1 MCQGVCLTLPPSYP
15 LGIHLRKRNAWGKIF
30 TVITQHEN
38 ERHVMERNPY
48 ADTSYPGAK
57 KPWWKRKLVII
68 PAASAVLFVAGMAA
82 CSTGGDEEGN
92 GMRGGKKVGDKYVAQ
107 TQCEQQ
113 MKERSSDPE
122 HVEFSGQFDNS
133 YTETDF
139 GWIILGTVD
148 NPNGFGGFTHH
159 DYRCTVEKVDDSD
172 QVSVSLDISDPK

>member
-1 MCQGVCLTLPPSYP
+1 MTDQN
-15 LGIHLRKRNAWGKIF
+15 H
-30 TVITQHEN
+30 
-38 ERHVMERNPY
+38 Y
-48 ADTSYPGAK
+48 AADPQPEAK
-57 KPWWKRKLVII
+57 KPWRKKKRIII
-68 PAASAVLFVAGMAA
+68 PAASIAAFIALMAA
-82 CSTGGDEEGN
+82 CSPSDSEDEN
-92 GMRGGKKVGDKYVAQ
+92 GLQGSEKVGDKYVAQ

-139 GWIILGTVD
+139 GWIVLGTVD

-159 DYRCTVEKVDDSD
+159 DYRCTVEKVDGSD